1 MRYSYVVA
9 SFGCFFFFGSR
20 ARAFGT
26 IRDTQC
32 NIRKSCFQPSTKP
45 YCQNTHHRHLD
56 QNKSKRFNRVISMRG
71 GAIPSIPAM
80 TAVVVSTDFL
90 RGCTVFAAIAIL
102 SGYHVNLL
110 RRERAGTPTWR
121 STQATTREQ
130 WSRYVR
136 ENQLWLYAIQTLRN
150 AITANTF
157 LATTVLSVLT
167 VISGKLWEMVRQPGT
182 IGRQRLIIQFTCVA
196 VCMLTSAYQFLQGA
210 RLMTHAGFM
219 FPVATGTNVDA
230 IMRKSEI
237 AQWLGLRWLYVS
249 LGMIIWTVGGE
260 RAFLLSSLALFQFF
274 KSIDRVPEGSLT
286 DSVNSLPTGVSS
298 SLSSS
303 GPSVSPSAV
312 SKGSPGGGTSAKG
325 GWNN

>member
-1 MRYSYVVA
+1 MR
-9 SFGCFFFFGSR
+9 
-20 ARAFGT
+20 
-26 IRDTQC
+26 
-32 NIRKSCFQPSTKP
+32 
-45 YCQNTHHRHLD
+45 
-56 QNKSKRFNRVISMRG
+56 
-71 GAIPSIPAM
+71 AISIPTM
-80 TAVVVSTDFL
+80 TAMVVSTEFL

-102 SGYHVNLL
+102 SVYHVKLL
-110 RRERAGTPTWR
+110 QGERAGTPTWR

-136 ENQLWLYAIQTLRN
+136 YNELWLYAVQTLRN

-182 IGRQRLIIQFTCVA
+182 TGRQRLIVQFTCVA
-196 VCMLTSAYQFLQGA
+196 LCMLTSAYEFLQSA

-219 FPVATGTNVDA
+219 FPVTTGTNVDA

-237 AQWLGLRWLYVS
+237 SQWLGLRWLYVS

-274 KSIDRVPEGSLT
+274 KTIDRVPEGLHE
-286 DSVNSLPTGVSS
+286 D
-298 SLSSS
+298 
-303 GPSVSPSAV
+303 AY
-312 SKGSPGGGTSAKG
+312 
-325 GWNN
+325 

>member
-1 MRYSYVVA
+1 MRFSYVVA
-9 SFGCFFFFGSR
+9 SFGCFLWCGSH

-32 NIRKSCFQPSTKP
+32 SIRKSCFQPSAKQP
-45 YCQNTHHRHLD
+45 CCQQNHHFHHRRYVNHHE
-56 QNKSKRFNRVISMRG
+56 NKSQEGFKRIISMRG
-71 GAIPSIPAM
+71 GTISIPTM
-80 TAVVVSTDFL
+80 PAVVVSTGLL
-90 RGCTVFAAIAIL
+90 RGCTVFTAIAIL
-102 SGYHVNLL
+102 SGYHIDLHL
-110 RRERAGTPTWR
+110 RERAGTPTWR
-121 STQATTREQ
+121 STQASTREQ

-182 IGRQRLIIQFTCVA
+182 VGRQRLIVQFTCVA

-237 AQWLGLRWLYVS
+237 SQWLGLRWLYVS

-274 KSIDRVPEGSLT
+274 KSIDRVP
-286 DSVNSLPTGVSS
+286 
-298 SLSSS
+298 
-303 GPSVSPSAV
+303 
-312 SKGSPGGGTSAKG
+312 KGQ
-325 GWNN
+325 

>member
-9 SFGCFFFFGSR
+9 SFGCFLLCGSR
-20 ARAFGT
+20 VRAFGT

-32 NIRKSCFQPSTKP
+32 SIRKNGFQTSAKSCYQR
-45 YCQNTHHRHLD
+45 NHHHHFD
-56 QNKSKRFNRVISMRG
+56 ENNSQGFNRIVSMRG
-71 GAIPSIPAM
+71 GAIPIPTM
-80 TAVVVSTDFL
+80 TALAVSTELL

-102 SGYHVNLL
+102 SGYHVDLL
-110 RRERAGTPTWR
+110 LRERAGTPTWR

-182 IGRQRLIIQFTCVA
+182 IGRQQLIVQFTCVA

-274 KSIDRVPEGSLT
+274 KSIDRVPEGSLAQL
-286 DSVNSLPTGVSS
+286 N
-298 SLSSS
+298 
-303 GPSVSPSAV
+303 
-312 SKGSPGGGTSAKG
+312 
-325 GWNN
+325 

>member
-9 SFGCFFFFGSR
+9 SFGCFLLCGSR
-20 ARAFGT
+20 VRAFGT

-32 NIRKSCFQPSTKP
+32 SIRKNCFQPLAIP
-45 YCQNTHHRHLD
+45 CCQYNHHHHLD
-56 QNKSKRFNRVISMRG
+56 ENKSQGFNRIVSMR
-71 GAIPSIPAM
+71 AIPIPTM
-80 TAVVVSTDFL
+80 TAIRAVVSTEFL

-110 RRERAGTPTWR
+110 QSERAGKPTWR

-136 ENQLWLYAIQTLRN
+136 ENQLWLYAVQTLRN

-182 IGRQRLIIQFTCVA
+182 IGRQRLIIQFACVA
-196 VCMLTSAYQFLQGA
+196 LCMLTSAYEFLQGA

-237 AQWLGLRWLYVS
+237 SQWLGLRWLYVS

-274 KSIDRVPEGSLT
+274 KTIDRVPEGLDEET
-286 DSVNSLPTGVSS
+286 Y
-298 SLSSS
+298 
-303 GPSVSPSAV
+303 
-312 SKGSPGGGTSAKG
+312 
-325 GWNN
+325 